1 MRRSVICIARHYP
14 NHGTVE
20 RNESLRLPY
29 TIGKANGTL
38 RSFRGQ
44 QWCTW
49 NRHYSQIPTTDETS
63 KRQTSPLQGLRNT
76 GWDYNIANW
85 HICATSGFPHQGS
98 EWGDDA
104 NTPSASNGMVK
115 AIYVVRGSV
124 EITIP
129 GRYRTV
135 NHGTVL
141 TSQLD
146 HTWSPLLTLRARED
160 KDPSRLQYQCYGHT
174 QVDTRMITQVSTCEG
189 EHWHVPK

>member
-1 MRRSVICIARHYP
+1 MWSIRCTAKTPAEHSKSLQITRSKHGQVHLIMKLHHFRVYVNKWR
-14 NHGTVE
+14 NHDLT
-20 RNESLRLPY
+20 N
-29 TIGKANGTL
+29 
-38 RSFRGQ
+38 Q
-44 QWCTW
+44 
-49 NRHYSQIPTTDETS
+49 
-63 KRQTSPLQGLRNT
+63 
-76 GWDYNIANW
+76 

-124 EITIP
+124 EIIIP